1 MSQGFKVKQKKQ
13 AKAHQERKNK
23 PQQRKFNTIAQK
35 AHAKLSTQ
43 IDSNIES
50 ICADK
55 VLQTKQHLKIVKRNN
70 LSKAIRK

>member
-1 MSQGFKVKQKKQ
+1 MSQGLKIKQKKG

-23 PQQRKFNTIAQK
+23 PQQRKFHTIAQK

-55 VLQTKQHLKIVKRNN
+55 VLQTK
-70 LSKAIRK
+70 